1 LFLVI
6 LAQSAATSRAYAVKY
21 RERFVE
27 NDDLVGLSVANLAAG
42 FSSTFVVNGS
52 PTKTEMVDEA
62 KSHTQVAQLTTAAVV
77 GLVLLF
83 LTKPLQYL
91 PNAVLSAVVFLI
103 GVKLVD
109 VANMREIWRLRKD
122 EFWVAA
128 ATAAVVVCVGVEQG
142 IILAIVLSVVLHV
155 KRHYAPRD
163 HVIAW
168 DAGGHIT
175 TVPPTPGA
183 RSEPGLVVYRFG
195 VGLFYANAG
204 RLAEEVRGLAGD
216 PDPPAWFVLDAEAV
230 DDIDFSGAKTLAEL
244 AEELTARGIVFA
256 VAGAEHRLRREL
268 DRFGISDKVGS
279 EHYFDTVEAARSAYN
294 ATRGQR
300 G

>member
-1 LFLVI
+1 
-6 LAQSAATSRAYAVKY
+6 
-21 RERFVE
+21 
-27 NDDLVGLSVANLAAG
+27 
-42 FSSTFVVNGS
+42 
-52 PTKTEMVDEA
+52 
-62 KSHTQVAQLTTAAVV
+62 
-77 GLVLLF
+77 
-83 LTKPLQYL
+83 
-91 PNAVLSAVVFLI
+91 
-103 GVKLVD
+103 
-109 VANMREIWRLRKD
+109 
-122 EFWVAA
+122 
-128 ATAAVVVCVGVEQG
+128 
-142 IILAIVLSVVLHV
+142 
-155 KRHYAPRD
+155 
-163 HVIAW
+163 VIAW

-279 EHYFDTVEAARSAYN
+279 EHYFDTVEAARNAYN